1 MTNNSGLRPNNA
13 QPATVLEGLMQDW
26 PLTLDRVVRRMES
39 TAASASIADLSPA
52 GIRRRTF
59 AETAR
64 RIRRIGPA
72 LQARGIQAGD
82 RVATI
87 GFNTLHHLELF
98 LGVPAAGAVLHT
110 VNPRLAEDHL
120 EYVLTHGGS
129 RLAFLDADLAPSLLP
144 VLRRIPQ
151 LESVILLESDD
162 YEDFLSTGEPEH
174 FVFQELE
181 ERQAAALCY
190 TSGTTGLPKGVL
202 YSHRSNFLHA
212 LGICLAEGMGISSR
226 DTVLPVVPLFHANAW
241 GLPHAAG
248 LTGADLVLP
257 GRATSGE
264 AVARLI
270 ESEKVTF
277 TAGVPTV
284 LASLLEYAD
293 QNPGVLDSLRT
304 AVTGGAPMT
313 VSLLDGYARHGVNLL
328 QGWGMTETSP
338 NVTLSRPPRN
348 AQSGDE
354 ANSYLM
360 TAGRLN
366 PLVDARLVGKSGED
380 LPWDGKAAGE
390 IQLQSPHAAK
400 GYYKDSEASAEK
412 VDNGWLR
419 TGDLATI
426 DPDGYVR
433 LRDRLKDLIKSGGE
447 WIPTA
452 ELEQHILSS
461 PAVSDVAVVARPD
474 ERWGERPVAFI
485 VPGKDGGLDQQELTD
500 YLRDRVPA
508 WWIPDT
514 FHVVD
519 NLPLTSVGKVDKK
532 VLREKVKA

>member
-1 MTNNSGLRPNNA
+1 MTNNSRLRPNDA
-13 QPATVLEGLMQDW
+13 QPATLLEGLMQDW

-39 TAASASIADLSPA
+39 TTASASITDISPA
-52 GIRRRTF
+52 GTRRRTF
-59 AETAR
+59 AETAH

-72 LQARGIQAGD
+72 LHGFGIQGGD

-87 GFNTLHHLELF
+87 GFNTPQHLELF

-110 VNPRLAEDHL
+110 VNPRLSEDHL
-120 EYVLTHGGS
+120 KYIVAHGGS
-129 RLAFLDADLAPSLLP
+129 RLAFVDAALAPSLLP

-151 LESVILLESDD
+151 LETVILLESDE
-162 YEDFLSTGEPEH
+162 YEDFLSAGERND
-174 FVFQELE
+174 FVFPQLE

-212 LGICLAEGMGISSR
+212 LGVCLAEGMGISSR

-257 GRATSGE
+257 GRDTSGE
-264 AVARLI
+264 AVGRLI

-284 LASLLEYAD
+284 LASLLEYAH
-293 QNPGVLDSLRT
+293 QNPGVLNSLQT

-313 VSLLDGYARHGVNLL
+313 VSLLEGYARHGVNLL

-338 NVTLSRPPRN
+338 NVTLSRPPRH
-348 AQSGDE
+348 ARGGDE

-366 PLVDARLVGKSGED
+366 PLVDARIVSKSGED

-400 GYYKDSEASAEK
+400 GYYKDTEASAEMI
-412 VDNGWLR
+412 DNGWLR

-433 LRDRLKDLIKSGGE
+433 LRDRLNDLIKSGGE

-485 VPGKDGGLDQQELTD
+485 VPGDEGMNQQELNNH
-500 YLRDRVPA
+500 LRSRVPA

-514 FHVVD
+514 FHLVEQ
-519 NLPLTSVGKVDKK
+519 LPLTSVGKIDKK
-532 VLREKVKA
+532 ALREMLSS